1 VGIRARGAF
10 PGARFRPFG
19 SRSAGRCWSRARRS
33 RSDSRRR
40 GGKSCERDQV
50 TQADRHAP
58 GRSSGPDHKAW
69 ATAEAEVT
77 GLATCADCGSSYFKE
92 RSVRPL
98 CAHCEAAD
106 DAFREL
112 MAERVRAERA
122 WEATDLDEL
131 RAERDRLRP
140 VDLPAKSQTTTSS
153 GPGYE

>member
-1 VGIRARGAF
+1 M
-10 PGARFRPFG
+10 
-19 SRSAGRCWSRARRS
+19 
-33 RSDSRRR
+33 
-40 GGKSCERDQV
+40 
-50 TQADRHAP
+50 
-58 GRSSGPDHKAW
+58 
-69 ATAEAEVT
+69 T

-153 GPGYE
+153 GPGYELRWFRTGFGFALRRVEIPAQVERDAWGAPVR